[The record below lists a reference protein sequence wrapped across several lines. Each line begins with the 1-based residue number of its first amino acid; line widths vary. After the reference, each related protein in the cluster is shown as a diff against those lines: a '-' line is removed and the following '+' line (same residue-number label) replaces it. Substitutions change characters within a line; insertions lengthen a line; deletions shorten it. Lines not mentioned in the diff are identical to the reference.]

1 MFRWFSAPKKKEE
14 DNEFVLLDIISD
26 ASTDV
31 ISDNIS
37 VMTSSVSIEPDFVCK
52 YYTAQELYD
61 QQPSEDPYTNSIEE
75 VVVETEVEAV
85 VETEAVV
92 EVKAN
97 AENEYNYTDVEDI
110 TEEINTMNLKP
121 NVFSTMPQFEI
132 VNEDFIESSVRKMVE
147 LMFTVDNMAQQIVAS
162 TFLL

>member
-75 VVVETEVEAV
+75 VVVEAEVETAVEAV
-85 VETEAVV
+85 VEAEVETE
-92 EVKAN
+92 

>member
-75 VVVETEVEAV
+75 VVVEAVVEAV
-85 VETEAVV
+85 VETEV
-92 EVKAN
+92 E
-97 AENEYNYTDVEDI
+97 AENEYNYADVEDI

-121 NVFSTMPQFEI
+121 NAFSTMPQFEI

>member
-75 VVVETEVEAV
+75 VVVEAEVEAV
-85 VETEAVV
+85 VETEV
-92 EVKAN
+92 EAEAG
-97 AENEYNYTDVEDI
+97 AENEYNYADVEDI

-121 NVFSTMPQFEI
+121 NAFSTMPQFEI